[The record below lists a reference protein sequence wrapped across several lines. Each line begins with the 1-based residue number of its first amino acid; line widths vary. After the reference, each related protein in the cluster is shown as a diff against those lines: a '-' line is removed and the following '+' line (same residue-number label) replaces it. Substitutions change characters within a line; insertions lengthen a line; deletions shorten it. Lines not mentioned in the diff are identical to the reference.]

1 LFISFCIKGRVSSIS
16 PLRIYFSKNNEES
29 VMFNFDFM
37 DGTGEIKVV
46 GFSNHHYEMFQ
57 KNGVNFKILNK
68 NKIIQTIFLFKI
80 LGI

>member
-1 LFISFCIKGRVSSIS
+1 
-16 PLRIYFSKNNEES
+16 
-29 VMFNFDFM
+29 MFNFDFM

>member
-68 NKIIQTIFLFKI
+68 IKSFK
-80 LGI
+80 LYFYLKF

>member
-1 LFISFCIKGRVSSIS
+1 
-16 PLRIYFSKNNEES
+16 
-29 VMFNFDFM
+29 MFNFDFM

-68 NKIIQTIFLFKI
+68 IKSFK
-80 LGI
+80 LYFYLKF